1 MQPNLATA
9 SVGVVPALVPQK
21 VGKLSYV
28 PEITEE
34 RKPIEI
40 TRYVEEQKT
49 RKVPVEVQ
57 KMVERTETRRVPYEV
72 KVPKTTITTEKVPY
86 KRTTYKEEV
95 ITKKV
100 PYTRSTFK
108 KVETTEPYEVEV
120 PRWVTRTEEVE
131 VPKTVQRK
139 VEYEVMQDVAK
150 VVMMKVPLDVCG
162 NRLSAPS
169 PVSSPAAVKMP
180 SEVEVKPEPKY
191 SVGFGSTL
199 NRRVERSV
207 EPSGSTTSGGFK
219 ELTSNSVPRDVDPF
233 GESVLQKTETSAPI
247 VAPSAPRTSGYR
259 GTLTEQQP
267 KLLEETS
274 GRSVVVPDTTPSAQS
289 PGTSLRQLESK
300 SATDF
305 GSSSSSFTE
314 RSEDEITSTS
324 QITNRIPRASQWR
337 TEDPFGNSETD
348 RRRFNDNAFD
358 EEWKVDPDYEAGAL
372 NKTVIETSLEEVE
385 EPISLPGA
393 AKPDTSF
400 EPGPTTGDE
409 AAADRLFKSELELNN
424 GS

>member
-1 MQPNLATA
+1 
-9 SVGVVPALVPQK
+9 
-21 VGKLSYV
+21 
-28 PEITEE
+28 
-34 RKPIEI
+34 
-40 TRYVEEQKT
+40 
-49 RKVPVEVQ
+49 
-57 KMVERTETRRVPYEV
+57 
-72 KVPKTTITTEKVPY
+72 
-86 KRTTYKEEV
+86 
-95 ITKKV
+95 
-100 PYTRSTFK
+100 
-108 KVETTEPYEVEV
+108 
-120 PRWVTRTEEVE
+120 
-131 VPKTVQRK
+131 
-139 VEYEVMQDVAK
+139 MQDVAK

-162 NRLSAPS
+162 NPLAMPS
-169 PVSSPAAVKMP
+169 PVSSPVAVKMP
-180 SEVEVKPEPKY
+180 SAVEVKPDPKY

-199 NRRVERSV
+199 NRRVDRPV
-207 EPSGSTTSGGFK
+207 EPSKSTSSGGFVETSGG
-219 ELTSNSVPRDVDPF
+219 TVSRDIDPF
-233 GESVLQKTETSAPI
+233 GESVMQKTETSAPI
-247 VAPSAPRTSGYR
+247 TAPSAPRTSGYR

-305 GSSSSSFTE
+305 GSSSFTE